1 MWLSRVFLHLYHS
14 KTRRVGYWV
23 HLVHRGSQ
31 LQIQFTFKESLDFFP
46 GHTRNLGSGINDFHN
61 TSMAYQQ
68 KRVSSS
74 SLFFFFFHTNYSLIA
89 FGNVNPY
96 YILHLES
103 FISNQTGN
111 YLFIPEVFS
120 HYYVTHQIWLFR

>member
-1 MWLSRVFLHLYHS
+1 
-14 KTRRVGYWV
+14 
-23 HLVHRGSQ
+23 
-31 LQIQFTFKESLDFFP
+31 
-46 GHTRNLGSGINDFHN
+46 
-61 TSMAYQQ
+61 MAYQQ

-74 SLFFFFFHTNYSLIA
+74 SFFFFYFHTNYSLIA

-111 YLFIPEVFS
+111 YLCISEVFS